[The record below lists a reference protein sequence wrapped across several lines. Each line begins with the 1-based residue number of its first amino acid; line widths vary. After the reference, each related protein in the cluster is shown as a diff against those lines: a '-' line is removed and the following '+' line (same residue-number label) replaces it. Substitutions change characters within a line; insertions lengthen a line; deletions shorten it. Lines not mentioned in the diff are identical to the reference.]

1 MGTLSAEASEARRN
15 YQREYN
21 ARNRERINNQKK
33 KWRANNQD
41 KVQKHNRDYWER
53 RAEKAR
59 NIRASWEDYGITPE
73 RLNEL
78 TQIVR
83 SGVYDDVA
91 LSAAR
96 LADEKAAGH
105 ILLSVK
111 ENASYEALEAKRAL
125 GKIDRVALG
134 RTDFYG
140 MRRLF
145 FHYLDCAMKEMQAEN
160 ETDVPTQG
168 KM

>member
-21 ARNRERINNQKK
+21 ARNRDRINSRRKE
-33 KWRANNQD
+33 WRANNRD

-73 RLNEL
+73 RLEEL

-83 SGVYDDVA
+83 SGACDDVA
-91 LSAAR
+91 LSAIR
-96 LADEKAAGH
+96 MADEKAAGH

-111 ENASYEALEAKRAL
+111 NNLSYERIEFHEKL
-125 GKIDRVALG
+125 GRCPLG

-140 MRRLF
+140 ARRLF
-145 FHYLDCAMKEMQAEN
+145 FHYLDCALKDNRIAEN
-160 ETDVPTQG
+160 NVSITEKKG
-168 KM
+168 